1 LEGVAGI
8 KVFGTLEM
16 ELPKKDRS
24 INKKYIILNF
34 AVNNGFQQ
42 ITVIY
47 NELDVYADEIANRII
62 NSVEFEKT
70 TN

>member
-1 LEGVAGI
+1 
-8 KVFGTLEM
+8 M
-16 ELPKKDRS
+16 
-24 INKKYIILNF
+24 ILNF
-34 AVNNGFQQ
+34 AVNQGFQQ

-47 NELDVYADEIANRII
+47 NEQDAYADEIANRII